1 MKHDFDHA
9 VKRFGTYSMKW
20 DDDDFFR
27 IITPNL
33 RLDKDTIRLNLA
45 DMDFRCAPAI
55 ARAMHRVA
63 DFENFGYTTASSA
76 PEYKPSIIGWYHRR
90 HGVEIKP
97 EWIVHSNGAL
107 DGVQQTILA
116 FSQPGEGVILCRPIY
131 RNFTSVIQQTGR
143 HVANC
148 QMLYHKNGR
157 YEMDWEG
164 LEQVCAQP
172 ENKVFVLC
180 SSQNPV
186 GRVWTREEL
195 ARIAEVCRKNG
206 VVVVSDEIH
215 SDIVRKGVKHVPI
228 IDAVEDLSNIIMV
241 SGTNKTFNL
250 MGLHCAYSIIPN
262 DALREKF
269 QAGYESAM
277 PTAFALA
284 GMIAAYNESEDWVD
298 QLNDYLDD
306 TIAAAAFVAE
316 HSIVREIAAGRP
328 DASDLA
334 QAAAFGKAVTEKLAK
349 GDETPIQVPG
359 DPDYRKKQS
368 GGEQPFHPTGGSG
381 CVRCGACTKRCPLG
395 AIPAEDPSGVIGK
408 KCINCMRCVA
418 VCPTKAR
425 KLPAPML
432 MAADAMLKKN
442 AAVPRSPELF
452 L

>member
-131 RNFTSVIQQTGR
+131 RNFTSVIQQTGL

-148 QMLYHKNGR
+148 QMLYKNGR

-180 SSQNPV
+180 SPQNPV

-228 IDAVEDLSNIIMV
+228 IDVVEDLSNIIMV

-306 TIAAAAFVAE
+306 TIAAVVEA
-316 HSIVREIAAGRP
+316 IR
-328 DASDLA
+328 
-334 QAAAFGKAVTEKLAK
+334 EKLPKVRTYIPEGSYVLWLDFSGYGYSTALLMELINQRANVALQR
-349 GDETPIQVPG
+349 GAAH
-359 DPDYRKKQS
+359 DPDQ
-368 GGEQPFHPTGGSG
+368 GGGFMRL
-381 CVRCGACTKRCPLG
+381 CVTAPKATVLEAVDRIAKAFREYEKEEKTK
-395 AIPAEDPSGVIGK
+395 
-408 KCINCMRCVA
+408 
-418 VCPTKAR
+418 
-425 KLPAPML
+425 
-432 MAADAMLKKN
+432 
-442 AAVPRSPELF
+442 
-452 L
+452 